1 MKKRLIAMLASAVTA
16 MSCIPMSVSAIGATK
31 TPDELSLAIEGFT
44 EADTQQYEFAAK
56 LAEDIHIDTLYVS
69 NNKDGFLAV
78 KSENIAAAK
87 DIVYANRSFTW
98 YFTAYAP
105 KYETAVRSYLEDN
118 GIDAYVSYDIL
129 DEYLQDAEYGEVFYV
144 YPNDDISVTEQLEL
158 AEMIYKATGAV
169 PSVQMQADAVPVD
182 ITILSD
188 NVAGDANCDGK
199 ADIADAVLIQQF
211 LSNPEKY
218 PISKQGYLNADIVG
232 NDGVTSLDALEIQ
245 KLEAGSANG

>member
-144 YPNDDISVTEQLEL
+144 YPNNDISVTEQLEL

-218 PISKQGYLNADIVG
+218 PISKQGYINADIVG

-245 KLEAGSANG
+245 KIEAASV